1 MRNENSVKKVSYT
14 RMDEG
19 TVEEY
24 ALTGEHNKPYAAATS
39 GRVRAQLELLRDR
52 EETPAL
58 VDRYEHSLQTATRAL
73 RAGECEEIVVAALL
87 HDIGDILAPLNH
99 AAIAAEILKPFVSRQ
114 VHWMLEKHAVFQGYY
129 FWDKVGLDKN
139 ARDKYRGHPAFEMT
153 ERFCGEYDQTSS
165 DPNYDTLALETF
177 LPMVERVFGREP
189 WGPHSRSEWPLED

>member
-19 TVEEY
+19 TVEDY
-24 ALTGEHNKPYAAATS
+24 ALTGEHNKRYAAATS
-39 GRVRAQLELLRDR
+39 GRVLAQLELLRDR
-52 EETPAL
+52 
-58 VDRYEHSLQTATRAL
+58 
-73 RAGECEEIVVAALL
+73 EEIVVAALL

>member
-1 MRNENSVKKVSYT
+1 MASKVKFTEMKYGTKEDYLLLHKHEKKYAGETAYRILKFMSGLNETLEGYQVS
-14 RMDEG
+14 R
-19 TVEEY
+19 
-24 ALTGEHNKPYAAATS
+24 L
-39 GRVRAQLELLRDR
+39 
-52 EETPAL
+52 
-58 VDRYEHSLQTATRAL
+58 EHSLQTATRAL